1 VTPPVCVCLVMTTIS
16 LKELLNAP
24 MLPNNLPKFE
34 IIKECEK
41 VQEEFSNDE
50 SSDSENSLSES
61 EIEEVFPCDCGFDEY
76 SSNFDGQACGPTAHC
91 INRELFIECNEEEC
105 PCRERC
111 QNRRFQ
117 KRQYAKVK
125 VVETPGKGFGLFT
138 CEDLKPG
145 NLVMEY
151 VGEIVTQDQMNERAR
166 KYSAQGQSHF
176 YFMTLR
182 PNQII
187 DATCKGNLSRFLNH
201 SCSPNCET
209 QKWIVGGR
217 IKIGLFTLKTIKA
230 GSELTF
236 DYKFVRFGKEP
247 QKCLC
252 GEANCTGFIGVSQKT
267 ENEKNGRKKRTE
279 LVEDVDEFEVFM
291 ESDPKSAEFPSEI
304 SLIVT
309 KLIQTDDVQIIK
321 KLLVILESTEKY
333 LCKRKFLNLH
343 GLKLLATLF
352 TENSKDNEII
362 SSILNILKGLPLSTR
377 NLIEDAGWF
386 EKLKLVKPEFEEI
399 VRELEEKWGNLE
411 LAFKIPK
418 KSETIEKN
426 GYGSGQATPNPSASV
441 LMSVPFEFSSALKRK
456 RQWSL
461 EDEFHPE
468 SNLTRDNNQ
477 RDNLL
482 ENSRDR
488 ESKSV
493 SRSRS
498 PVKKIPDPIWLSAKA
513 PDGKIY
519 YYHSVTR
526 ETSWELPM
534 IEVKERERRHD
545 KEQTQT
551 YDKAQTYDKGYRDR
565 ELGRDKE
572 RDDRFSEKYSNERY
586 NDKQGDKYNNDK
598 YRSSQSHTDYSRD
611 NRDNHNRD
619 SHKDSYRDTNRDN
632 NRDFK
637 TFNPSNS
644 NSAFLEG
651 VGDSNQLTAIIER
664 AKARRTQ
671 VEDGEVDSI
680 VIDLNTQSINS
691 NVGHSSPFFMASP
704 VDSKS
709 SNNSIDK
716 KYYAKLKEEI
726 SGVVIRFFSHYR
738 QELGE
743 EFKELARKY
752 THKIIEKESKE
763 VGESFSPAA
772 VLLTSKKKQKI
783 KAYLAEVL
791 KGRKIKLLP
800 EHEY

>member
-1 VTPPVCVCLVMTTIS
+1 MARCLPLCVSLVMTTIS
-16 LKELLNAP
+16 LDELLNAP
-24 MLPNNLPKFE
+24 VLPSNLPKFE

-41 VQEEFSNDE
+41 VPEEDFSSSNDE
-50 SSDSENSLSES
+50 SESSYSSSES
-61 EIEEVFPCDCGFDEY
+61 EIEEVFPCDCGFDEH
-76 SSNFDGQACGPTAHC
+76 SNNFEGQACGPAANC

-145 NLVMEY
+145 TLVMEY
-151 VGEIVTQDQMNERAR
+151 VGEIVNQDQMNERAR
-166 KYSAQGQSHF
+166 KYSAQGQPHF

-201 SCSPNCET
+201 SCLPNCET

-217 IKIGLFTLKTIKA
+217 IKIGLFTLKSIKA

-252 GEANCTGFIGVSQKT
+252 GEANCTGFIGVSQKAETEKVTRYKKKVAEFEAEIET
-267 ENEKNGRKKRTE
+267 ENE
-279 LVEDVDEFEVFM
+279 FEVYM
-291 ESDPKSAEFPSEI
+291 EKEPKSAELPSEI

-309 KLIQTDDVQIIK
+309 KLIKTDDAEIIK
-321 KLLVILESTEKY
+321 KLLKILESTEKY

-352 TENSKDNEII
+352 TEHLKDKEIV
-362 SSILNILKGLPLSTR
+362 SSILNILKGLPLGTR
-377 NLIEDAGWF
+377 NLIEDSGWF
-386 EKLKLVKPEFEEI
+386 EKLKLVGPEFEEI
-399 VRELEEKWGNLE
+399 VKELEDKWNSLEKS
-411 LAFKIPK
+411 FKIPK
-418 KSETIEKN
+418 KSETRDHN
-426 GYGSGQATPNPSASV
+426 GSRAGSGQDTPNPSTSTV
-441 LMSVPFEFSSALKRK
+441 LMSVPSEFSSALKRK

-461 EDEFHPE
+461 EDGPKVENAIKREGTP
-468 SNLTRDNNQ
+468 RDY
-477 RDNLL
+477 RD
-482 ENSRDR
+482 
-488 ESKSV
+488 SKSA

-498 PVKKIPDPIWLSAKA
+498 PVKKIPDPMWLSAKA

-526 ETSWELPM
+526 ETSWEVPM
-534 IEVKERERRHD
+534 IEVKERNERER
-545 KEQTQT
+545 ERV
-551 YDKAQTYDKGYRDR
+551 YDRAYYDRERGRDR
-565 ELGRDKE
+565 DSRNSD
-572 RDDRFSEKYSNERY
+572 KYSNDSR
-586 NDKQGDKYNNDK
+586 QGDWYNN
-598 YRSSQSHTDYSRD
+598 SQRYRD
-611 NRDNHNRD
+611 NRDRVDHRDNRD
-619 SHKDSYRDTNRDN
+619 LEGYRSRVT
-632 NRDFK
+632 
-637 TFNPSNS
+637 S

-651 VGDSNQLTAIIER
+651 VGDSNQLAAIIER

-671 VEDGEVDSI
+671 LEDGEVNSI
-680 VIDLNTQSINS
+680 TIDLNTQTINGGDS
-691 NVGHSSPFFMASP
+691 SSPFLMASP

-709 SNNSIDK
+709 SSNSAVDK

-726 SGVVIRFFSHYR
+726 SGVVIRFFSYYR

-752 THKIIEKESKE
+752 THKIIEKEIADFSSSAAY
-763 VGESFSPAA
+763 VG
-772 VLLTSKKKQKI
+772 LTSKKKQKI
-783 KAYLAEVL
+783 KAYLAEVI

>member
-1 VTPPVCVCLVMTTIS
+1 MTTIS
-16 LKELLNAP
+16 LEELLNAP
-24 MLPNNLPKFE
+24 VLPSNLPKFE

-41 VQEEFSNDE
+41 VPEEDFSSSNDE
-50 SSDSENSLSES
+50 SESSYSSSES
-61 EIEEVFPCDCGFDEY
+61 EIEEVFPCDCGFDEH
-76 SSNFDGQACGPTAHC
+76 SNNFEGQACGPTANC

-125 VVETPGKGFGLFT
+125 VIETPGKGFGLFT

-145 NLVMEY
+145 TLVMEY
-151 VGEIVTQDQMNERAR
+151 VGEIVNQDQMNERAR
-166 KYSAQGQSHF
+166 KYSAQGQPHF

-201 SCSPNCET
+201 SCAPNCET

-252 GEANCTGFIGVSQKT
+252 GEANCTGFIGVSQKAET
-267 ENEKNGRKKRTE
+267 EKVTRTKKKTAELEAEAETE
-279 LVEDVDEFEVFM
+279 DEFEVYM
-291 ESDPKSAEFPSEI
+291 EKEPKSAELPSEI

-309 KLIQTDDVQIIK
+309 KLIQTDDAEIMK
-321 KLLVILESTEKY
+321 KLLKILESTEKS

-352 TENSKDNEII
+352 TEHLKDKEIV
-362 SSILNILKGLPLSTR
+362 SSILIILKGLPLGTR
-377 NLIEDAGWF
+377 NLIEDSGWF
-386 EKLKLVKPEFEEI
+386 EKLKLVGPEFEEI
-399 VRELEEKWGNLE
+399 AKELEDKWNSLE
-411 LAFKIPK
+411 MAFKIPK
-418 KSETIEKN
+418 KSETRDHN
-426 GYGSGQATPNPSASV
+426 GSGAGSGQATPNPSTSV
-441 LMSVPFEFSSALKRK
+441 LMSVPSEFSSALKRK

-461 EDEFHPE
+461 EDEPKVE
-468 SNLTRDNNQ
+468 NTVKREGNPRDD
-477 RDNLL
+477 RD
-482 ENSRDR
+482 
-488 ESKSV
+488 SKSL

-498 PVKKIPDPIWLSAKA
+498 PVKKIPDPMWLSAKA

-526 ETSWELPM
+526 ETSWEVPM
-534 IEVKERERRHD
+534 IEVKERNERGVER
-545 KEQTQT
+545 ERESERG
-551 YDKAQTYDKGYRDR
+551 YDRGYYDRDR
-565 ELGRDKE
+565 GRD
-572 RDDRFSEKYSNERY
+572 RDSRSSDKYSNDRRQVDRY
-586 NDKQGDKYNNDK
+586 N
-598 YRSSQSHTDYSRD
+598 SHSNRDYSRD
-611 NRDNHNRD
+611 NRNRGYHTNNRD
-619 SHKDSYRDTNRDN
+619 SNRDRDRDY
-632 NRDFK
+632 NRDH
-637 TFNPSNS
+637 TLDRNSNRSFTPS

-651 VGDSNQLTAIIER
+651 VGNSNQLVAIIER

-671 VEDGEVDSI
+671 LEDGEVDSI
-680 VIDLNTQSINS
+680 AIDLNTQTIN
-691 NVGHSSPFFMASP
+691 GGDFSSPFFMASP

-709 SNNSIDK
+709 SNNSAVDK

-752 THKIIEKESKE
+752 THKIIEKE
-763 VGESFSPAA
+763 VADFSSSSASTA
-772 VLLTSKKKQKI
+772 ELTSKKKQKI
-783 KAYLAEVL
+783 KAYLAEVI
-791 KGRKIKLLP
+791 KGRRIKLLP